1 MDVIRTYGNIIKN
14 NAPEH
19 PGRACRMICVGLALQ
34 KFRLA
39 HFGDKRIP
47 PAYRFLNTFAMGEVR
62 DGIREPER
70 TIWANLFSPVEILHC
85 FDVHVASVE
94 CLSSF
99 LSGFTIENYF
109 LDYAEDEG
117 IAPTLCSYHRNFIG
131 AVDAGV
137 IPPASYA
144 VTTSTICDG
153 NTNTFRYIGERH
165 GVPTFLLD
173 IPSEYTPESEAYV
186 VGQTRA
192 LIAELEETFHKKL
205 DYSRLSQILDWENE
219 SKACYE
225 RTLKMMKTKS
235 YPSTM
240 GLQMF
245 MLFANHIYIGRP
257 EILGFYRQMESEVA
271 AAPEFMGTN
280 IFWVHLLPYFQE
292 TLQGYFNLNPAYQI
306 QGSDMGLDYRE
317 PLDPSRPLET
327 LAKKMICNIYNA
339 PYEKKADMVRDVVSE
354 LQSDGVIN
362 FCHWGCKQSSGG
374 AMILKEKLQETGTPF
389 LILDGDCV
397 DRRNDSDGQIK
408 TRLEAFLEMIDKQKG
423 GAV

>member
-1 MDVIRTYGNIIKN
+1 MDVIQTYGNIVKR
-14 NAPEH
+14 NAPNR
-19 PGRACRMICVGLALQ
+19 PRAACRLICIGLGLNR
-34 KFRLA
+34 FRLA
-39 HFGDKRIP
+39 HFGDKEIP
-47 PAYRFLNTFAMGEVR
+47 AAYRFLNSYAMGEVR

-70 TIWANLFSPVEILHC
+70 SVWANLFSPVEILHC
-85 FDVHVASVE
+85 FEVHVASVE

-99 LSGFTIENYF
+99 LSGFKIESYF

-131 AVDAGV
+131 AVDSGV

-153 NTNTFRYIGERH
+153 NTNTFRYLGEKH
-165 GVPTFLLD
+165 SIPTFLLD
-173 IPSEYTPESEAYV
+173 IPSDDSPEAEEYV

-192 LIAELEETFHKKL
+192 LICELEDTFHKKL
-205 DYSRLSQILDWENE
+205 DYARLSKVLERENE
-219 SKACYE
+219 SKASYE
-225 RTLKMMKTKS
+225 RTLRMMKTKS

-240 GLQMF
+240 TLQMF

-257 EILGFYRQMESEVA
+257 EILNFYRQMEAEVA
-271 AAPEFMGTN
+271 AAPEFGGTN

-292 TLQGYFNLNPAYQI
+292 TLQSYFNLNPDYQI
-306 QGSDMGLDYRE
+306 QGTDMGLDYRK
-317 PLDPSRPLET
+317 PLDPAHPLES
-327 LAKKMICNIYNA
+327 LAKKMICNIYNGS
-339 PYEKKADMVRDVVSE
+339 YERRADTVQEIVRE
-354 LQSDGVIN
+354 LQPDGVID

-374 AMILKEKLQETGTPF
+374 AMLLKERMQETGTPF

-397 DRRNDSDGQIK
+397 DRRNISDGQIR
-408 TRLEAFLEMIDKQKG
+408 TRLEAFLEMIDKNKG